1 MKLQAKKTGFSIIE
15 LLTVMSIII
24 ILLGILVPSLGA
36 VRRYAKVVRQKG
48 MFHDMGKGLE
58 MFSVDHD
65 GYPDSSAE
73 DLDKNEYCGA
83 MKLCEAMVG
92 QDGLGFHPD
101 SVFDDK
107 GKPADKAADDLYYN
121 RIALTGPPY
130 APKDEQNLRARKPL
144 YVEGENVQAASLE
157 TLFGATTGTGT
168 FDPCDSVLCDV
179 FKRTQ
184 LIVNGQKAGMP
195 ILYYKADP
203 SKLTHD
209 IQRIGPD
216 PLSGENIYN
225 YWDNSE
231 LVMIQPPWAPGT
243 DHPLYQQPG
252 GTWKGEVFYEITKNE
267 DVPTTPTPYNEN
279 SYILISAGWDGLY
292 GTEDDVF
299 NFED

>member
-1 MKLQAKKTGFSIIE
+1 MKSKTKKTGFSIIE
-15 LLTVMSIII
+15 LLTVMSIIM

-36 VRRYAKVVRQKG
+36 VRRYARVVKQKG

-65 GYPDSSAE
+65 GYTDSSPE

-83 MKLCEAMVG
+83 MKVCEAMVG

-107 GKPADKAADDLYYN
+107 GQAGGVDLYYN
-121 RIALTGPPY
+121 RTALVGPPY
-130 APKDEQNLRARKPL
+130 AAADEQNLRTRKPK
-144 YVEGENVQAASLE
+144 YMEGKDIQVASVEA
-157 TLFGATTGTGT
+157 LFGATTGT
-168 FDPCDSVLCDV
+168 FDPCCPVLCDV

-209 IQRIGPD
+209 ILRIGPD

-225 YWDNSE
+225 YWDNRE
-231 LVMIQPPWAPGT
+231 LVKIRPPWAPTT
-243 DHPLYQQPG
+243 DHPLYNPPG
-252 GTWKGEVFYEITKNE
+252 GTYEGEVFYAITKNK
-267 DVPTTPTPYNEN
+267 DVTTTPKPYNEN